1 MRKKTKKKSFPSI
14 PRPSKSY
21 SRKKSGVYESRD
33 IREDYD
39 GEKNGVG
46 SVVNNNYLDSSE
58 RSTGSSQS
66 RKSSRS
72 VRSFG
77 RKSSFRFGVGGGRS
91 KNKKNKPP
99 AALSIGE
106 EEDDGFSVSECTDG
120 SESSNACGL
129 DTTVTN
135 DLTPSSYMSIGREG
149 RPPLIPQR
157 QVSAPPIPQQP
168 ATTTPTLLTKK
179 RTRSL
184 TPSDIHYLNSTNPS
198 SHSSCLYSLYK
209 TQCKDFSSYERWE
222 P

>member
-1 MRKKTKKKSFPSI
+1 MMMRKKTKMKSFPSI

-46 SVVNNNYLDSSE
+46 SVVNNNNLDSSE

-77 RKSSFRFGVGGGRS
+77 RKSSFRFGGGGGRS

-106 EEDDGFSVSECTDG
+106 E
-120 SESSNACGL
+120 
-129 DTTVTN
+129 
-135 DLTPSSYMSIGREG
+135 
-149 RPPLIPQR
+149 
-157 QVSAPPIPQQP
+157 
-168 ATTTPTLLTKK
+168 ATHLC
-179 RTRSL
+179 
-184 TPSDIHYLNSTNPS
+184 II
-198 SHSSCLYSLYK
+198 
-209 TQCKDFSSYERWE
+209 
-222 P
+222 

>member
-1 MRKKTKKKSFPSI
+1 MMMRKKTKKKSFPSI

-46 SVVNNNYLDSSE
+46 SVVNNNYLLDSSE

-99 AALSIGE
+99 HKSH
-106 EEDDGFSVSECTDG
+106 
-120 SESSNACGL
+120 
-129 DTTVTN
+129 VTN
-135 DLTPSSYMSIGREG
+135 QEQSNYKDLP
-149 RPPLIPQR
+149 
-157 QVSAPPIPQQP
+157 
-168 ATTTPTLLTKK
+168 TTTHTTPETRIGKQPVSQPPQNSHTQITKTANPTF
-179 RTRSL
+179 R
-184 TPSDIHYLNSTNPS
+184 
-198 SHSSCLYSLYK
+198 
-209 TQCKDFSSYERWE
+209 
-222 P
+222 